1 MLVWELWKE
10 ILGKFGTQYNKLSK
24 YAYDL
29 QQILAHKSL
38 IFHNRQMEIKE
49 HQVGFACQ
57 AKHQRN
63 YLNIYMYVKN
73 IQQISKI

>member
-49 HQVGFACQ
+49 HQVGFTCQ
-57 AKHQRN
+57 AKDKLPE
-63 YLNIYMYVKN
+63 YTYMYVKN